1 MNSQPQLTP
10 LTQKFVAIGG
20 NITSLSKHSSYLT
33 GFYNAAHQH
42 LLEAATINHQSQITG
57 CLLETEVEQEGGDP
71 SYAHSLRYFGNN
83 KSLSPAKTHRR
94 SAKWTLLCI
103 VCTGVWD
110 VVLISAVALSFPL
123 NTAPEADFFF
133 FSFHC
138 ECHV

>member
-1 MNSQPQLTP
+1 MNSKLYNQPQLTP

-20 NITSLSKHSSYLT
+20 NIMPLSKHTSYLT
-33 GFYNAAHQH
+33 RFYNATHHH
-42 LLEAATINHQSQITG
+42 LLETTINHQSQITG

-71 SYAHSLRYFGNN
+71 LYAHSLRYFGNN

-110 VVLISAVALSFPL
+110 VVLISAVVLCFPL
-123 NTAPEADFFF
+123 NTALEADFIFL
-133 FSFHC
+133 SL
-138 ECHV
+138 